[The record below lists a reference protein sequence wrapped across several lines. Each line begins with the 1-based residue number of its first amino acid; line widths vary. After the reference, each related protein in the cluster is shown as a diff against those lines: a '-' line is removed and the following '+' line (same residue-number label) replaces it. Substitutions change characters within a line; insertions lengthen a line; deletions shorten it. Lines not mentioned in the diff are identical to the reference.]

1 MIFGE
6 EASIGDEHFWQKEQ
20 QLEIREMGMNLAS
33 SRSRKKLHVTGME
46 QMKERLE
53 WQSTLHLTT
62 STSLTDKQTT
72 GKDPMSS
79 LQSKP
84 FKEALQR
91 SGSSHFYICFLL
103 IRQRLNVTKG
113 SASSAPACFKGGSK
127 QKKRNSRHYTK

>member
-53 WQSTLHLTT
+53 WLVNDREEDTQ
-62 STSLTDKQTT
+62 
-72 GKDPMSS
+72 M
-79 LQSKP
+79 
-84 FKEALQR
+84 EA
-91 SGSSHFYICFLL
+91 GGL
-103 IRQRLNVTKG
+103 IM
-113 SASSAPACFKGGSK
+113 
-127 QKKRNSRHYTK
+127 

>member
-53 WQSTLHLTT
+53 WLVNDS
-62 STSLTDKQTT
+62 SIF
-72 GKDPMSS
+72 SS
-79 LQSKP
+79 L
-84 FKEALQR
+84 
-91 SGSSHFYICFLL
+91 
-103 IRQRLNVTKG
+103 
-113 SASSAPACFKGGSK
+113 
-127 QKKRNSRHYTK
+127 RNLHTILRRDCTNLHSY